1 MAEQSQ
7 TTAKAEQRQDW
18 RLRMAR
24 RPVLRTM
31 FLATASAAVA
41 LTGVFVSAG
50 AQIKPKGR
58 KTDMSAHDF
67 TFPAIDG
74 GDLPMK
80 AWAGKPVLVVNTA
93 SFCGF
98 TPQYR
103 ELEAVWRK
111 YKSRG
116 LVVLGVPSNDFGEQE
131 PGKAAEIKQFCETF
145 DVSFPLADKQIVTG
159 GAAHPF
165 YKWIVAELGEAG
177 APRWNFHK
185 YLVAPDGTLV
195 GAWPSRVKPDA
206 PEITR
211 EIDALLAKS

>member
-1 MAEQSQ
+1 MAE
-7 TTAKAEQRQDW
+7 TREDR
-18 RLRMAR
+18 RLAIAR
-24 RPVLRTM
+24 RSLL
-31 FLATASAAVA
+31 LASSAAALSGAVA
-41 LTGVFVSAG
+41 PAA
-50 AQIKPKGR
+50 AQIKPRGR
-58 KTDMSAHDF
+58 KTTMSAHDF
-67 TFPAIDG
+67 SFPSIDG
-74 GDLPMK
+74 GDLPLK
-80 AWAGKPVLVVNTA
+80 AWAGKPILVVNTA

-111 YKSRG
+111 YKARG
-116 LVVLGVPSNDFGEQE
+116 VVVLGVPSNDFGAQE
-131 PGKAAEIKQFCETF
+131 PGKAGEIKQFCETF
-145 DVSFPLADKQIVTG
+145 DVSFPLADKQVVSG
-159 GAAHPF
+159 GSAHPF
-165 YKWIVAELGEAG
+165 YKWIVAELGDAG